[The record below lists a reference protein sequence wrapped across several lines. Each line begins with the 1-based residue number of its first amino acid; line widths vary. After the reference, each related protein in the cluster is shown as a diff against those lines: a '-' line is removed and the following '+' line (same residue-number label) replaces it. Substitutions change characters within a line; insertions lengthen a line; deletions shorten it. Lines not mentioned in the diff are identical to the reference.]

1 MYVSSFRDLQKIYE
15 DYRGMSFNPSP
26 NKSYTAEPSNYSYR
40 GTLPFNAGG
49 ADNQYAAGAVQP
61 HGPTPISC
69 DEEGRDDGEIKKRDV
84 IEHIK
89 SLQKQ
94 AIADEMQYA
103 AHMLGL
109 VKEFIRTTT

>member
-1 MYVSSFRDLQKIYE
+1 MSSFRELQKIYE
-15 DYRGMSFNPSP
+15 DYRGMSFDPSP
-26 NKSYTAEPSNYSYR
+26 NKSYTADPSKYSYR

-49 ADNQYAAGAVQP
+49 SDNAYAAGQEQS

-69 DEEGRDDGEIKKRDV
+69 DEEAKDDGEIKKRDV
-84 IEHIK
+84 IKHIND
-89 SLQKQ
+89 LQKQ

-109 VKEFIRTTT
+109 VKEFIRSTT